1 MKRLADFPTV
11 LMALRNL
18 RRNRLRSALAAL
30 GIVIGVLAIATLGIF
45 GNVLQLAALD
55 SLGGLGNQVIVS
67 PNADAGADS
76 LTARDVAE
84 IQRVTEGRGT
94 AVPILS
100 DGAVVSGPGGT
111 SSFGTVYGT
120 NDPGALFEAEAGT
133 VPEQHRQ
140 GALVGTELAD
150 QLGIQVGSVVE
161 IAGNDYRV
169 IGVLAEGESISPV
182 QPDDAVVL
190 PESAFA
196 ADDYDQV
203 VVQADSGDQ
212 ARAIADDV
220 RDRLNARE
228 DRVSVLA
235 LSSVL
240 DQIDEFF
247 GLLNQ
252 FLLGLGTVSLVVA
265 GVAIFNVMLMST
277 TERKGEIGLL
287 RAVGVQ
293 KEDILRTLV
302 VESTLLGVV
311 GGVVGVL
318 FSIGATLVLWYVS
331 PIELEV
337 VLDPSNGVYLV
348 VAFGF
353 GVLISLASGL
363 YPAWKAANLEPVEAL
378 RD

>member
-1 MKRLADFPTV
+1 V
-11 LMALRNL
+11 
-18 RRNRLRSALAAL
+18 LAAL

-55 SLGGLGNQVIVS
+55 QLGGIGDQVIVS
-67 PNADAGADS
+67 PNQDAGAES

-84 IQRVTEGRGT
+84 IERIAEGRGT
-94 AVPILS
+94 AVPLRS
-100 DGAVVSGPGGT
+100 DGAAVSGPGGT
-111 SSFGTVYGT
+111 SSFATIYGT
-120 NDPGALFEAEAGT
+120 NNPGALFGAETGT
-133 VPEQHRQ
+133 VPERHRQ

-150 QLGIQVGSVVE
+150 ELGVQVGSVIE
-161 IAGNDYRV
+161 ISGNTYRV
-169 IGVLAEGESISPV
+169 IGILAEGEDISPV
-182 QPDDAVVL
+182 QPGSAVVL
-190 PESAFA
+190 PESEFA
-196 ADDYDQV
+196 PGDYDQV
-203 VVQADSGDQ
+203 VVQADSGED
-212 ARAIADDV
+212 ARAIASDV

-228 DRVSVLA
+228 DRVSVLE
-235 LSSVL
+235 LSSIL

-247 GLLNQ
+247 DLLNQ
-252 FLLGLGTVSLVVA
+252 FLLGLGAISLIVA

-302 VESTLLGVV
+302 VESTLLGVI

-318 FSIGATLVLWYVS
+318 FSIGAALLLWYVS
-331 PIELEV
+331 PIGLDI
-337 VLDPSNGVYLV
+337 VLDPSNAVYLV
-348 VAFGF
+348 VAFAF
-353 GVLISLASGL
+353 GVVISLASGL